1 MKKINWIKSQKTKIK
16 NIQKPSSFLKK
27 VNTFFLDALFP
38 ISCLICRK
46 KNTWLCSRCVKNF
59 PLLSFQLCPYCEKE
73 ITQAGVV
80 CEKCRKHQFEKNSLL
95 SLSALVC
102 ATDYQK
108 IAKFVHL
115 FKYNFVSDLG
125 QPLGKIIT
133 RALQKNDL
141 PLPDLIIP
149 TPIHRHKLKW
159 RGFNQ
164 AEILANFIGQSLTP
178 GLPLSVRTD
187 LVFRRKKTKTQMKIK
202 SYQERLSNLH
212 GAFSVP
218 SQAKE
223 ALRGKRILLIDDI
236 ATTGATLFECAKI
249 LKDSGAKEVFGAII
263 ARQKI

>member
-1 MKKINWIKSQKTKIK
+1 VDK
-16 NIQKPSSFLKK
+16 
-27 VNTFFLDALFP
+27 
-38 ISCLICRK
+38 
-46 KNTWLCSRCVKNF
+46 F
-59 PLLSFQLCPYCEKE
+59 PLLSFQLCPYCETE
-73 ITQAGVV
+73 ITQAGAI
-80 CEKCRKHQFEKNSLL
+80 CEKCRRYQFEKKSRLPLN
-95 SLSALVC
+95 ALIC

-108 IAKFVHL
+108 ISKFVHL
-115 FKYNFVSDLG
+115 FKYNFVIDLG

-133 RALQKNDL
+133 RALRKNDL
-141 PLPDLIIP
+141 PLPDFVIP
-149 TPIHRHKLKW
+149 IPIHRRKLKW

-212 GAFSVP
+212 DAFNVP

-223 ALRGKRILLIDDI
+223 IIRDKRILLVDDI

-249 LKDSGAKEVFGAII
+249 LKDSGAKEVFGAIV